1 MKGEQD
7 VETKVLRIQRR
18 IYPYF
23 TFVKLLFGDAVDAV
37 ENLLIY
43 ST

>member
-7 VETKVLRIQRR
+7 VETSPKNAAANLS
-18 IYPYF
+18 YF
-23 TFVKLLFGDAVDAV
+23 TFVKFLFGEAVDAI

-43 ST
+43 